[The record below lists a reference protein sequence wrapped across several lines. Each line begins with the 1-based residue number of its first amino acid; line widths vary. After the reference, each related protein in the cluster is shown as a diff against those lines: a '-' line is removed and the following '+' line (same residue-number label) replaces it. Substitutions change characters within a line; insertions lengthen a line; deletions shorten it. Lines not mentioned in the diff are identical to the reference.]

1 MGFSSQLAHRAMH
14 HKNWSMTARIPS
26 SLPIKSLK
34 KTIKQQHLFSMVP
47 PFFNAQTYIYMFG
60 HIYICIQIHITYI
73 YIPYIPFHDLV
84 QLLMTGQICDFVLLL
99 KQRINDELTG
109 LGS

>member
-1 MGFSSQLAHRAMH
+1 
-14 HKNWSMTARIPS
+14 
-26 SLPIKSLK
+26 
-34 KTIKQQHLFSMVP
+34 MVP
-47 PFFNAQTYIYMFG
+47 PFFQCPNIYIYIYIYMFG
-60 HIYICIQIHITYI
+60 HIYMYVYTDTYYIYI

-99 KQRINDELTG
+99 KQLINDELTG